1 MAGASWFLFRKFC
14 GEIWQLLVEGEV
26 EQDGTSPSVILECAL
41 TAIGGLCKPWGWFI
55 GKGCVR
61 ISAAVEKLLL
71 PSGC

>member
-26 EQDGTSPSVILECAL
+26 EQDGASPSVILECAL
-41 TAIGGLCKPWGWFI
+41 TAIGGFCKPWGWFI

>member
-1 MAGASWFLFRKFC
+1 MAGARWFLFRKFC

-26 EQDGTSPSVILECAL
+26 EQDGASPSVILERAL
-41 TAIGGLCKPWGWFI
+41 TAIGGFCNPWGWFI
-55 GKGCVR
+55 GKDCVC